1 MKFYQ
6 TEAEFLETKRKIFGG
21 SEVNT
26 ILGKSKYETPYQLFM
41 NKLHGVL
48 KDGNKF
54 MDAGKMLERSI
65 IERFYKNRN
74 LEYVSDNL
82 GILSF
87 SHPKYEFIVVHP
99 DNIFN
104 ETHLLEIKTGQ
115 KYVTEKTV
123 DEYMKDMY
131 FPQWNFTLG
140 VMLENDPELYSENGY
155 IVLFSRGIDYFEVPL
170 KFDKN
175 LYEEALTAVCEFK
188 TRLDNNDP
196 PPLQDQDLAHAYVKS
211 DGTTIDANTKDID
224 KFKQLVDLSKR
235 VDALTDDLEEV
246 KSYFKRRLENSE
258 RMIYPD
264 TRKTMVSWRSTAKG
278 RLFKTYEDGIT

>member
-6 TEAEFLETKRKIFGG
+6 TEEEFLQTKRKIFGG
-21 SEVNT
+21 SEVNV
-26 ILGKSKYETPYQLFM
+26 ILGRSKYETPYQLYM

-48 KDGNKF
+48 KEGNKF

-74 LEYVSDNL
+74 MEFVSEDL

-104 ETHLLEIKTGQ
+104 ESHLLEIKTGQ

-123 DEYMKDMY
+123 DEYMKEMY

-170 KFDKN
+170 KFDKAF
-175 LYEEALTAVCEFK
+175 YEECLAAVCEFK
-188 TRLDNNDP
+188 LRLDNENP
-196 PPLQDQDLAHAYVKS
+196 PQLMDQDLDHAYIKS
-211 DGTTIDANTKDID
+211 NGTAIDANTKDIEN
-224 KFKQLVDLSKR
+224 FKLLLNLTER
-235 VDALTDDLEEV
+235 VDALSEDLEEV

-258 RMIYPD
+258 RLVYPD
-264 TRKTMVSWRSTAKG
+264 TRKTMVTWRSTAKG
-278 RLFKTYEDGIT
+278 RLFKTYKDGLE